1 MQAKESLKE
10 NSPWV
15 AMGVG
20 YWILDMDGRAFSVE
34 VALYIARAAMTMTL
48 SWWWWLVLLCK
59 SFTTHDDQI
68 SYYKIEIFY
77 NPQKKKKQEYYIY
90 TQNYIGYV

>member
-1 MQAKESLKE
+1 MLDI
-10 NSPWV
+10 
-15 AMGVG
+15 G

-34 VALYIARAAMTMTL
+34 VALYIARAAMTTTL

-77 NPQKKKKQEYYIY
+77 NQKKNIIIY
-90 TQNYIGYV
+90 THKIILDMFNYLY

>member
-1 MQAKESLKE
+1 
-10 NSPWV
+10 
-15 AMGVG
+15 MGVG

-59 SFTTHDDQI
+59 SFTTHDGQI

-77 NPQKKKKQEYYIY
+77 NQKKKKKRIIIY
-90 TQNYIGYV
+90 THKIILDMFNYLY